1 VRYLNKIL
9 SQDSKLKEGKLL
21 RIPASKESYDFLV
34 KLPRPEAGYDMRL
47 AVVGVIDR
55 SMPKNKC
62 ASLCKN
68 ITIEFKEAHKP
79 RKIILAR
86 DGSLSKS
93 SKKLFLAAIKEHGTD
108 KMERLQGQLGA
119 VKEQMKTNLL
129 ATMERGD
136 NLEDIEVGTRDL
148 MDGAQRFN
156 QTSSALKRMM
166 CCKNLKMTILL
177 TLFILV
183 ILTVIIVIAVCTQGD
198 SCKQKK
204 DNNNGN
210 WVVGNWVA
218 QNVVA
223 HVNRAIVDRH

>member
-1 VRYLNKIL
+1 MLSDVFPDTVRIRWSGCKDRFVSMFQQQLHQFGVTF
-9 SQDSKLKEGKLL
+9 S
-21 RIPASKESYDFLV
+21 
-34 KLPRPEAGYDMRL
+34 
-47 AVVGVIDR
+47 VGPI
-55 SMPKNKC
+55 
-62 ASLCKN
+62 
-68 ITIEFKEAHKP
+68 
-79 RKIILAR
+79 
-86 DGSLSKS
+86 
-93 SKKLFLAAIKEHGTD
+93 
-108 KMERLQGQLGA
+108 QLGA

-210 WVVGNWVA
+210 WVVGNWVV